1 MSRSANTT
9 KRHAKIAAGFQT
21 KVAKAKEKRITYY
34 EDRITPKVDTN
45 CYGYE
50 IEEVKGTKGY
60 STKGKTHWKVRG
72 KQKIYRTSTAP
83 KGY

>member
-1 MSRSANTT
+1 MSRIASTK
-9 KRHAKIAAGFQT
+9 KRHARIAAKYKT
-21 KVAKAKEKRITYY
+21 KVAKSYVKKLGYY
-34 EDRITPKVDTN
+34 ENKVTPTVDTN

-72 KQKIYRTSTAP
+72 KSKIYRSSTP
-83 KGY
+83 LIK